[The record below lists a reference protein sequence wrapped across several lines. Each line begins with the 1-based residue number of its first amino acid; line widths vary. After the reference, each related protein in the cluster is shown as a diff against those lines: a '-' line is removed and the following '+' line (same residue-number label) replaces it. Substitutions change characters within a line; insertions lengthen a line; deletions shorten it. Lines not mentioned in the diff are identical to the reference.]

1 MRQIT
6 PICVGLLLSISAGY
20 LFGLQSDPRCTLV
33 EASTDPVQEPGGEAA
48 ELEGVLAPRHPSGER
63 THRILRPPSVEE
75 FPDERGYQT
84 LEEAM
89 TMLGVTD

>member
-1 MRQIT
+1 MRQVA

-20 LFGLQSDPRCTLV
+20 LLGLQSDPRCTQV

-48 ELEGVLAPRHPSGER
+48 ELEEVVAPRHPVGER
-63 THRILRPPSVEE
+63 THRILRLPSLGES
-75 FPDERGYQT
+75 PDERGYQT